1 MQDVQDSDNG
11 GSDIFAVQEYQ
22 YDPPSFWLEL
32 YFESVDEQGRPK
44 VYTLDPN
51 VNNSTP
57 NTLQVLNELLPELKS
72 NTVTPPSDDGIHT
85 LPATEDVSTTES
97 VN

>member
-1 MQDVQDSDNG
+1 M
-11 GSDIFAVQEYQ
+11 QEYQ
-22 YDPPSFWLEL
+22 YASPFLLEL

-44 VYTLDPN
+44 VYSLDPN

-85 LPATEDVSTTES
+85 LPATEDASTEES

>member
-1 MQDVQDSDNG
+1 M
-11 GSDIFAVQEYQ
+11 
-22 YDPPSFWLEL
+22 
-32 YFESVDEQGRPK
+32 
-44 VYTLDPN
+44 YTLAPS

-85 LPATEDVSTTES
+85 LPATEDASTEES

>member
-1 MQDVQDSDNG
+1 M
-11 GSDIFAVQEYQ
+11 
-22 YDPPSFWLEL
+22 
-32 YFESVDEQGRPK
+32 
-44 VYTLDPN
+44 VYSLGPN

-57 NTLQVLNELLPELKS
+57 NTLQVLSELLPELKS

-85 LPATEDVSTTES
+85 LPATEDASTEDS

>member
-1 MQDVQDSDNG
+1 M
-11 GSDIFAVQEYQ
+11 QEYQ
-22 YDPPSFWLEL
+22 YDPPISFWLEL
-32 YFESVDEQGRPK
+32 YFESTNEKGRPE
-44 VYTLDPN
+44 VYTLSPH
-51 VNNSTP
+51 VNGSTP
-57 NTLQVLNELLPELKS
+57 NTLQVLSELLPELNS